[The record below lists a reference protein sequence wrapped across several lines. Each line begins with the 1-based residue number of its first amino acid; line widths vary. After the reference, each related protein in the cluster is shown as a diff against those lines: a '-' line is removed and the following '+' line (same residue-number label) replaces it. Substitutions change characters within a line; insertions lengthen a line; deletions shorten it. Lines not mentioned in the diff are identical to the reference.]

1 VKLNIQ
7 WKTSIAIFALIICVF
22 SNFIGIQLWISSSRA
37 HGTIINLAGR
47 QRMLTQKMTKE
58 VMFIASGLNVRDD
71 VKATKQLF
79 DRTLNGLINGDSKLG
94 LPAAKTDGIL
104 AQLHKVDGLWGKF
117 QSAIDGAANNGFASE
132 EHKKGLYSMSLK
144 ILKEMNKGVKM
155 MEVESLRAVD
165 SLRNSALFTFLASL
179 LVGGLAIYYLKK
191 HIINSLKDTVAIAN
205 RLKTGEL
212 TMKFNIKSTDELGEL
227 QGALKG
233 TVGEL
238 SGIVK
243 EIMGVAGTVADSSDV
258 VSSTATQI
266 NYSILEQARQ
276 IEQSAVATTEVSQT
290 IVDVAKNAS
299 EASNAAKES
308 VDIAGEG
315 SSIVEQTVTSMTN
328 IADTV
333 SKSSQTIEELGE
345 SSKQIGDIIN
355 VINEIASQTNLLAL
369 NAAIEAARAGEQGR
383 GFAVVADEVRKLA
396 EKTSKATDEIT
407 GMIKKIQQEAD
418 QSVLSMDKSKEE
430 AENGV
435 NLAEQAKGS
444 LGNIVKASER
454 CLDMVQSIAT
464 ATEEQSAAID
474 EVSANIEKVT
484 SDFTVSRDAVSQIDE
499 STTDLANISANL
511 LRLMSWFKTDSQAI
525 ELAKKTGIQE
535 LKGDHK
541 EHTASLP
548 AGNKSPA

>member
-1 VKLNIQ
+1 MKLNIQ
-7 WKTSIAIFALIICVF
+7 WKISIAVSALIICVLI
-22 SNFIGIQLWISSSRA
+22 NFIGIQMWISSSRSN
-37 HGTIINLAGR
+37 GTIINLAGR

-58 VMFIASGLNVRDD
+58 AMFIASGFNVRDD
-71 VKATKQLF
+71 VAGTKQLF
-79 DRTLNGLINGDSKLG
+79 DKTLKGLINGDSELG
-94 LPAAKTDGIL
+94 LPPSKTPEIK
-104 AQLHKVDGLWGKF
+104 AQLLKVEGLWSNF
-117 QSAIDGAANNGFASE
+117 RSTIDSAVSNGLDSE
-132 EHKKGLYSMSLK
+132 AKKKALYSVSLE

-155 MEVESLRAVD
+155 MEEDSLKAVD
-165 SLRNSALFTFLASL
+165 TLRNSALTTFLISL
-179 LVGGLAIYYLKK
+179 LVGGLSLYYLKK
-191 HIINSLKDTVAIAN
+191 NIISALKDTVVIAN

-212 TMKFNIKSTDELGEL
+212 TMEFKSIRTDELGEL
-227 QGALKG
+227 QDALKD

-243 EIMGVAGTVADSSDV
+243 QIMGVASTVADSSDV
-258 VSSTATQI
+258 VSSTATQM
-266 NYSILEQARQ
+266 NHSILEQARQ

-315 SSIVEQTVTSMTN
+315 SSIVEQTVTSMMN
-328 IADTV
+328 IAETV

-418 QSVLSMDKSKEE
+418 QSVQSMDKSKEE
-430 AENGV
+430 ADSGV
-435 NLAEQAKGS
+435 KLAEQAKDS
-444 LGNIVKASER
+444 LGNIVKASEL

-464 ATEEQSAAID
+464 ATEEQSTAID
-474 EVSANIEKVT
+474 EVSSTIEKVT
-484 SDFTVSRDAVSQIDE
+484 ADFGTSRDAVSQIDE
-499 STTDLANISANL
+499 STTDLAKISTHL
-511 LRLMSWFKTDSQAI
+511 MRLISWFKINS
-525 ELAKKTGIQE
+525 KG
-535 LKGDHK
+535 LKPGENRSVAASNSDHPNR
-541 EHTASLP
+541 SV
-548 AGNKSPA
+548 